1 VLLPSEEVRV
11 LSERVDICLS
21 GRAVPLGCDI
31 RFRQFYWLMVFS
43 SKGEI
48 LAAYRLADQ
57 LSKQKKLGSSL
68 PQGLVNVV
76 DAGLKTKFSLE
87 QLERR
92 YISERGSARAYEAL
106 KDKVSQMERVGQMR
120 VGKFLAKV
128 AHETADPGLSRARG
142 ILMVSDACDHQVIN
156 HAAYANL
163 KKLIEGFIHDYPQ
176 HPSCLDLIEPLANVA
191 LKYSFDLRSR
201 CAVYAKAWSAMP
213 SKNEPAR
220 KGLKNLAQKLRD
232 HCDAEV
238 ERTKKKLSGM
248 KPGAYGVL
256 RSLARL
262 GRAKETLEGLEK
274 AKTFGVMRP
283 IHAEWRVDAKAKK
296 SREK

>member
-1 VLLPSEEVRV
+1 MLPSEEVRV

-21 GRAVPLGCDI
+21 GRVVPPGCDI

-76 DAGLKTKFSLE
+76 DAGLKTKVSLE

-163 KKLIEGFIHDYPQ
+163 KKLIEGFIQDYPQ

-201 CAVYAKAWSAMP
+201 CEVYAKAWSARLC
-213 SKNEPAR
+213 KNELAR
-220 KGLKNLAQKLRD
+220 KGLQKLSQKLRD

-238 ERTKKKLSGM
+238 ERLHR
-248 KPGAYGVL
+248 
-256 RSLARL
+256 RSLCARV
-262 GRAKETLEGLEK
+262 R
-274 AKTFGVMRP
+274 
-283 IHAEWRVDAKAKK
+283 
-296 SREK
+296 